1 MNVSLDILLFFFC
14 YLTDPVISLATSS
27 RTVLI
32 PFQRSSG
39 VSSSCAAFDAV
50 NLLVTSAANCTAFS
64 SLSSSRFR
72 GGMLCCLSF
81 SQPDFQSHHE
91 QLMICASLLLD
102 TCDNSSRFFSIF
114 AQLRCSLSDSGC
126 CHQERSRYTAALD
139 VVWTWYWSEPT
150 RAPSRSLLAAHRL
163 HMFLLSH
170 TAQPRMTLQTVLFC
184 RLEVAHYEQHI
195 PLGDLFNCLRQVLVE
210 QLHFFLCGCCV
221 WSIHLET

>member
-81 SQPDFQSHHE
+81 SQPDFQSHHDDLC
-91 QLMICASLLLD
+91 QSAAGYVRQFITL
-102 TCDNSSRFFSIF
+102 FSIF

-126 CHQERSRYTAALD
+126 CHQQRSRYTAALD